1 MEFTPVPGPPREP
14 ARDEAIAA
22 AVAGLDGLDEV
33 PVAEHVARF
42 DEVHVALTA
51 ALATIDKV

>member
-1 MEFTPVPGPPREP
+1 MEVTPVPGPPREP

-22 AVAGLDGLDEV
+22 AVAGLEGLDGL
-33 PVAEHVARF
+33 PVAEHVERF
-42 DEVHVALTA
+42 DTVHIALTA